1 MSFFNRTSFR
11 ISELVTREY
20 STSFYSATRLLQPEI
35 REAIF
40 SIYGFVRFADEIVDT
55 LHEHNKENLLNNF
68 ESDYYEAYREGLS
81 LNPILHS
88 FQLTVKKYSI
98 DDMHIQ
104 AFLKSMRE
112 DLTRKSYSTTEEMN
126 GYIYGSADVVG
137 LMCLKIFCRGDA
149 ALYSKL
155 KDPAMRLGSA
165 FQKVNFLRDL
175 GNDLN
180 HLDRRYFPELVRNR
194 FDEEAKTRIIINIE
208 EDFKEAVKG
217 IRQLPPDAKQAVTL
231 AYFYYISLLKKL
243 KRSPA
248 QKILTMRMRTSNSRK
263 WLIVLKSFVFNKLG
277 II

>member
-1 MSFFNRTSFR
+1 MSIFNRTSFR

-40 SIYGFVRFADEIVDT
+40 SVYGFVRFADEIVDS
-55 LHEHNKENLLNNF
+55 LHENDKGVLLNKF
-68 ESDYYEAYREGLS
+68 ESDYYAAVSEGVS

-88 FQLTVKKYSI
+88 FQLTVKKYGI
-98 DDMHIQ
+98 EDRHIQ

-112 DLTRKSYSTTEEMN
+112 DLTRKDYNTNEEMN

-137 LMCLKIFCRGDA
+137 LMCLKIFCRGSEEM
-149 ALYSKL
+149 YNKL
-155 KDPAMRLGSA
+155 EAPAMRLGSA

-180 HLDRRYFPELVRNR
+180 HLDRRYFPELARDR
-194 FDEEAKTRIIINIE
+194 FDEEAKTMIILNIE
-208 EDFKEAVKG
+208 DDFREALKG
-217 IRQLPPDAKQAVTL
+217 IRQLPGDAKQAVTL
-231 AYFYYISLLKKL
+231 AYLYYLTLLKKL
-243 KRSPA
+243 KHTPA
-248 QKILTMRMRTSNSRK
+248 RKILMVRIRTSNLRK
-263 WLIVLKSFVFNKLG
+263 WLILIKSVVYNKLR